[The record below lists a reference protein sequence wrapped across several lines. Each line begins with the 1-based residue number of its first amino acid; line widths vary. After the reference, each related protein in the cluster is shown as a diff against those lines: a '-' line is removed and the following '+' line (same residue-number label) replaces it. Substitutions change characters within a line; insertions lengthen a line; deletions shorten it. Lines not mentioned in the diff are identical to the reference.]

1 MKYKLALFMME
12 SGLLF
17 YKTCKM
23 LPKGCFDFLT
33 EDKYVSPSALDYY
46 AEGIILLKYHT
57 SEVTN
62 MP

>member
-23 LPKGCFDFLT
+23 LPKGCFDIFNRSMFL
-33 EDKYVSPSALDYY
+33 
-46 AEGIILLKYHT
+46 LLLWIT
-57 SEVTN
+57 MQRESSC
-62 MP
+62 